1 MIPKYGSGDPRLR
14 EQQTGFWREKKSI
27 SENPDKIHKIKA
39 IYIGVTQEI
48 NNISERWG
56 RYRKIYGTRPFQDVN
71 QARNFRK
78 DLKET
83 SKIFEIVISE
93 NAPKSSW
100 IRLCSLEMLR

>member
-48 NNISERWG
+48 NNISERRG
-56 RYRKIYGTRPFQDVN
+56 RFRKIYGTRPFQDVN
-71 QARNFRK
+71 QTRDFRK

-83 SKIFEIVISE
+83 RKIFEMVISE
-93 NAPKSSW
+93 NVPKSSW